1 MLVKDWMTPAPLTV
15 AQDKPVLEALRLLRE
30 HKFRRLPVVDGAKLV
45 GIVTDKDLKDA
56 MPSKATT
63 LSVWEMNYL
72 LSKLTVKEVMAHPVR
87 TTTSD
92 DTLENAALEMQAH
105 KVAGLPVLD
114 NAGALVG
121 ILTITDVLGAL
132 IQVLGLKEGG
142 VRLTIDLPDVPGAL
156 EKTTE
161 AIKPSNIASLATA
174 GLADGR
180 RQVVL
185 RATGEGAETAAE
197 RLRSSGINVLD
208 AQ

>member
-1 MLVKDWMTPAPLTV
+1 
-15 AQDKPVLEALRLLRE
+15 
-30 HKFRRLPVVDGAKLV
+30 
-45 GIVTDKDLKDA
+45 
-56 MPSKATT
+56 
-63 LSVWEMNYL
+63 
-72 LSKLTVKEVMAHPVR
+72 
-87 TTTSD
+87 
-92 DTLENAALEMQAH
+92 MQAH

>member
-72 LSKLTVKEVMAHPVR
+72 LSKLTVKEVMAQPVR

-132 IQVLGLKEGG
+132 IQVLGLK
-142 VRLTIDLPDVPGAL
+142 
-156 EKTTE
+156 
-161 AIKPSNIASLATA
+161 

-185 RATGEGAETAAE
+185 RATGEGADTAAE